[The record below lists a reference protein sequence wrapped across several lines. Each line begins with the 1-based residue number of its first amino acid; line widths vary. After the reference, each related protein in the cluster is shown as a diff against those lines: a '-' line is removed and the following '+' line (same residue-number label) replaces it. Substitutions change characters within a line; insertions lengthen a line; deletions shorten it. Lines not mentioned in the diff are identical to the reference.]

1 MRVLVLILLAVVPAV
16 AQPGKP
22 PATLRLP
29 GSFLL
34 REKLHPDPAILQ
46 AAREEADQAMPVGP
60 FSVMEKKQ
68 IPPSG
73 DQHDYMSMGPY
84 WWPNPKSPNGLPY
97 VRRDGETNPE
107 IASIPDQANLSR
119 MENAVHALALGYY
132 LTGDE
137 QYASRAV
144 LLLRTWFLDP
154 ATRMNPNL
162 NYGQAIPGIT
172 TGRGIGLVS
181 LRDLPLVLDGI
192 TLLSGSPSLTQA
204 DREDLHAWFRSYRD
218 WLQNS
223 HNGRDEAA
231 AKNNHGSWYDQ
242 QFAGIALFLGNTSL
256 ARNVIETAKTKRI
269 AFQIRADGREPLELA
284 RTKSFSYSTFNLM
297 ALMRLAQNSQR
308 LGVDLWDYRAPDGG
322 SIRAALN
329 FLLTYT
335 MGEKPWPYKSL
346 NGVESGGLVEP
357 LLLAAIHYHSSDY
370 LHDAE
375 KFEKHPRLDVLLLQ
389 QYAQEKLTPG
399 QTN

>member
-1 MRVLVLILLAVVPAV
+1 MHA
-16 AQPGKP
+16 
-22 PATLRLP
+22 
-29 GSFLL
+29 
-34 REKLHPDPAILQ
+34 
-46 AAREEADQAMPVGP
+46 GP

-68 IPPSG
+68 TPPSG
-73 DQHDYMSMGPY
+73 DKHDYMSMGPY
-84 WWPNPKSPNGLPY
+84 WWPNPSTPNGLPY

-107 IASIPDQANLSR
+107 IASIPDQSNLVH
-119 MENAVHALALGYY
+119 MGNAVHALALGYY

-172 TGRGIGLVS
+172 VGRGIGLVS

-192 TLLSGSPSLTQA
+192 TLLSQSPSLTQA
-204 DREDLHAWFRSYRD
+204 DREGLRSWFNSYLD

-242 QFAGIALFLGNTSL
+242 QLAGIALFLGDTTL
-256 ARNVIETAKTKRI
+256 ARNVIETAETKRI
-269 AFQIRADGREPLELA
+269 AYQIRADGREPLELA
-284 RTKSFSYSTFNLM
+284 RTKSFSYSAFNLT
-297 ALMRLAQNSQR
+297 ALMCLAQEGQR
-308 LGVDLWDYRAPDGG
+308 AGVDLWDYRAPDGG
-322 SIRAALN
+322 SIRADLN
-329 FLLTYT
+329 FLLPYAA
-335 MGEKPWPYKSL
+335 GEKKWTYESL
-346 NGVESGGLVEP
+346 NGVEAGGLVEP

-370 LHDAE
+370 LRDAE
-375 KFEKHPRLDVLLLQ
+375 KFEKQPRLDVLLLQ
-389 QYAQEKLTPG
+389 QYAQEKLSPG
-399 QTN
+399 QAK